1 MFQFPGLPSH
11 RLCIHLWILKHYLK
25 CVPAFG
31 NLRINGYL
39 LLPAAYRSLSRPSSA
54 PSAKASALCSFSLD
68 LLLAFS
74 LFCFVALSP
83 YGTHIPKYAP
93 FLVPSAPCIKA
104 KILRKLLVFCSL
116 HCVAARSFVG
126 YIPKY
131 APSALSRAPCESS
144 KILRNLHCR
153 ILFKTNSFQIPTLA
167 LCVGF
172 LYYCF
177 TRSENF
183 LVSRFNIEIVS
194 LLSIFMN
201 FRTHKILKKHSC
213 DLSRFRFRC

>member
-54 PSAKASALCSFSLD
+54 PSAKASALCSLLLD
-68 LLLAFS
+68 LM
-74 LFCFVALSP
+74 
-83 YGTHIPKYAP
+83 
-93 FLVPSAPCIKA
+93 
-104 KILRKLLVFCSL
+104 LVFCSL

-126 YIPKY
+126 YIPMY
-131 APSALSRAPCESS
+131 APSALPRAPCESS

-153 ILFKTNSFQIPTLA
+153 ILFKTNAFQIPTLA

-194 LLSIFMN
+194 LLSILMN